1 MMRTLFGYLLLAAA
15 LALAAVVLLTAGQ
28 MERQLA
34 EADQAMAMV
43 NLGDAARRA
52 RAGALNDGFQR
63 VPVLEF
69 DDGSVLVEPTNE
81 QLAAKLKIE

>member
-1 MMRTLFGYLLLAAA
+1 MTLRMYG
-15 LALAAVVLLTAGQ
+15 TAWC
-28 MERQLA
+28 
-34 EADQAMAMV
+34 
-43 NLGDAARRA
+43 GDCHRA
-52 RAGALNDGFQR
+52 RAWLDSAGIAYEYLDIEGDDALRDRAVALNDGFQR

>member
-1 MMRTLFGYLLLAAA
+1 MLG
-15 LALAAVVLLTAGQ
+15 AVDRVGEAVLD
-28 MERQLA
+28 RQWVR
-34 EADQAMAMV
+34 D
-43 NLGDAARRA
+43 RA
-52 RAGALNDGFQR
+52 VALNDGFQR